1 MDTHVHPIRDH
12 LHPADRLGRP
22 LRDLRI
28 SVMDRCNFRC
38 LYCMP
43 KDAYHDGYRF
53 LESQQRLS
61 FQEIVRVSRLFARLG
76 VRKLRLTGGEPLL
89 RTNLG
94 DLIGDLSSI
103 NGIEDIALTT
113 NGVLLRQHAADL
125 YANGL
130 RRVTVSLDALDQKVF
145 ERMSGGFAA
154 LDEVLEG
161 IEAAIAAGLAP
172 VKINTVV
179 IRGVNDQ
186 SVLDLVERF
195 RGRPV
200 IVRFVEFMDVGNR
213 NAWRP
218 EMVVPS
224 RELVARVNAR
234 WPMRPL
240 SENYRG
246 EVARRWAFAD
256 GAGEIGFVSSVS
268 QPFCSGCNR
277 ARLSSEGRLYTCL
290 FATEGLDLRA
300 ALLAGVDDAAL
311 LRMIRAAWNGRADR
325 YSELRSRP
333 QRAEPAH
340 RRIEM
345 YYIGG

>member
-1 MDTHVHPIRDH
+1 MGNVVQHIRGHRH
-12 LHPADRLGRP
+12 LVDRLGRP
-22 LRDLRI
+22 LHDLRI

-38 LYCMP
+38 PYCMP
-43 KDAYHDGYRF
+43 KDAYHEGYRF
-53 LESQQRLS
+53 LESQKRLS
-61 FQEIVRVSRLFARLG
+61 FQEIVRLCRLFTSLG

-103 NGIEDIALTT
+103 SGIEDIALTT

-130 RRVTVSLDALDQKVF
+130 KRVTVSLDTLDEAIF

-154 LDEVLEG
+154 LEQVLEG

-179 IRGVNDQ
+179 VRGVNDHT
-186 SVLDLVERF
+186 VLGLLERF

-224 RELVARVNAR
+224 HELVARVHVR
-234 WPMRPL
+234 WPIRPL

-246 EVARRWAFAD
+246 EVARRWEFVD
-256 GAGEIGFVSSVS
+256 GAGEIGFISSVS
-268 QPFCSGCNR
+268 QPFCSGCTR

-290 FATEGLDLRA
+290 FGTEGLDLRA
-300 ALLAGVDDAAL
+300 ALRGGADDSVL
-311 LRMIRAAWNGRADR
+311 LRMIRDAWSARADR
-325 YSELRSRP
+325 YSELRE
-333 QRAEPAH
+333 QRRREESDH
-340 RRIEM
+340 RKIEM